1 MSTSVLSPFSKSAAR
16 WAALDSDDD
25 EAPAA
30 AAVPL
35 TLAEICAADP
45 IFQAL
50 NRGDLLW
57 GDIILAAEAPRRPV
71 QVVESW
77 ESVHRGRKSNRR
89 VRFADEP
96 PSPEEVA
103 ATALRAAD
111 AAEATFWAQPFA
123 RNLEAHGGDWLDLT
137 GLSDAEYEAVMSW
150 LYSHGWALEHET
162 RAGVRAVPSDEPP
175 RVWVPPSRFVAAV
188 AAATTAAAKPLSA
201 PGTDAG
207 RRKGAPVPRFC
218 RAAGGCGEAGCRY
231 VHGDTIPRV
240 NRPCGF
246 GETCGASD
254 PTGVKRS
261 QCLYM
266 HPGETWEEGLVIRR
280 PAFQ

>member
-16 WAALDSDDD
+16 WAALDSDDE

-35 TLAEICAADP
+35 TLAQICAADP

-57 GDIILAAEAPRRPV
+57 GDIILAAERPAP
-71 QVVESW
+71 VVATW
-77 ESVHRGRKSNRR
+77 DDFQAVKKPGRSTRR

-96 PSPEEVA
+96 PSPAEVA
-103 ATALRAAD
+103 AAAFRAAD

-188 AAATTAAAKPLSA
+188 AAATTKPLSA

-218 RAAGGCGEAGCRY
+218 RAAGGCQEHGCRY

-246 GETCGASD
+246 GAECGASD

-280 PAFQ
+280 PASQ